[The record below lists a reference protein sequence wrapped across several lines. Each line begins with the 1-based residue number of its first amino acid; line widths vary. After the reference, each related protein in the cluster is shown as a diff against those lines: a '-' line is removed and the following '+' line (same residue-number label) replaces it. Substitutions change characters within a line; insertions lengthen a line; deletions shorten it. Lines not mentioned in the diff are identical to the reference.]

1 MEVAIAKDMVA
12 AVKKNDTS
20 ASSSVVAVQCC
31 DTLGNHD
38 GRSCM
43 ISLAES

>member
-1 MEVAIAKDMVA
+1 MEVAIAKEMAA

-20 ASSSVVAVQCC
+20 ASSSVVVVRCC

-43 ISLAES
+43 ISLVES